1 MGSRSK
7 TVFFKLISFTEI
19 VDGYDKQV
27 NRRITAH
34 INHFEIAWC
43 TSRHDGDLPSGFHAE
58 QDKEVVG
65 PFQLYQIRVGPGNPP
80 GYRAWVM
87 FLDGS
92 TDAYW
97 VYAFKKGKGRQPEDM
112 DRARVLAQRHWEKI
126 RRGTNESR

>member
-1 MGSRSK
+1 MSSRSE

-19 VDGYDKQV
+19 VDGFDKHV
-27 NRRITAH
+27 NSRIIAH
-34 INHFEIAWC
+34 INRFEIAWC
-43 TSRHDGDLPSGFHAE
+43 ASRHDGDLPSGFHVE

-87 FLDGS
+87 FLKES

-97 VYAFKKGKGRQPEDM
+97 VYAFKKGKDRQPEDM
-112 DRARVLAQRHWEKI
+112 NRARVLAQRFWEKI
-126 RRGTNESR
+126 KERD

>member
-1 MGSRSK
+1 MSSRSK
-7 TVFFKLISFTEI
+7 TIFFKLTSFTEI
-19 VDGYDKQV
+19 VERYDKQV

-43 TSRHDGDLPSGFHAE
+43 ASKHDGDLPSGFHAE

-65 PFQLYQIRVGPGNPP
+65 PFQLYQIRVGPGR

-87 FLDGS
+87 FLNGRS
-92 TDAYW
+92 DAYW

-126 RRGTNESR
+126 RRGTNGPR